1 MGNMWVELLFIL
13 LLILCN
19 GLLAMAEI
27 AIVSARKVRL
37 SQMAKS
43 GQSGA
48 EKAIQLAEQ
57 PAYFLSTIQV
67 GITLV
72 GILTGVFGGATIAK
86 KLEILL
92 ANVPGLGVYSETLSV
107 LVVVVIITY
116 FSLVLGELAPK
127 QIGLHRPESIAAALA
142 PLMDRLA
149 RLTAPLVR
157 LLSASSALLLRLLG
171 IHPSREPEMTE
182 EDIRDLLEQG
192 AEEGVLVPVEED
204 MIQRVFRLG
213 DRTARELMTPRPAVI
228 TLDIEDPLEEILHK
242 ISTSGFSR
250 FPVIQGDVDNTLG
263 LVRAKDLLNQ
273 LMQGRE
279 LDLHAALQ
287 QAFFVPES
295 SASMPILEQF
305 KQKRIHMAFVVD
317 EYGGFQ
323 GIITPTDILEAI
335 VGEIPDLDDHS
346 DPDILQRP
354 DGSWL
359 VNGSMDI
366 KQLKD
371 TLRLP
376 NLPGEEQKDYHTLAG
391 FILASLSRI
400 PVTGDSFEWSGVHFE
415 VVDMDERRV
424 DKVLIKKL

>member
-1 MGNMWVELLFIL
+1 MWVELLFIL

-37 SQMAKS
+37 SQMAKN
-43 GQSGA
+43 GRSGA

-57 PAYFLSTIQV
+57 PAYFLSTIQI

-92 ANVPGLGVYSETLSV
+92 ANVPGLGAYSETLSV
-107 LVVVVIITY
+107 LLVVVIITY

-127 QIGLHRPESIAAALA
+127 QIGLHRPEAIASALA

-213 DRTARELMTPRPAVI
+213 DRTARELMTPRRAVV

-242 ISTSGFSR
+242 LSTSGFSR

-273 LMQGRE
+273 LMQGKE

-323 GIITPTDILEAI
+323 GIVTPTDILEAI
-335 VGEIPDLDDHS
+335 VGEIPDLDDRT

-359 VNGSMDI
+359 VNGTTDI
-366 KQLKD
+366 EQMKEALQLPD
-371 TLRLP
+371 
-376 NLPGEEQKDYHTLAG
+376 LPGEGQKDYQTLAG
-391 FILASLSRI
+391 FILATLSRI
-400 PVTGDSFEWSGVHFE
+400 PITGDSFEWSGLHFE
-415 VVDMDERRV
+415 VVDMDGHRV
-424 DKVLIKKL
+424 DKVLVKRL